1 MNTFLKV
8 FGGSIL
14 LFVVIGLSLSN
25 NINIRRSIEI
35 DAPFSVIHSQ
45 VNDLNQWAEWS
56 PWLTMDPT
64 IKTTIGDIQAG
75 VGAHQSWVGQS
86 GAGQLTFTESSEN
99 TGVVYDMSF
108 AGDSTVYQAGMSYQ
122 ESGSKTLVTWYMT
135 GKMQPIIIGN
145 YFAQIM
151 DALMGDS
158 FTIGLE
164 KLKEVSEKANI
175 IPVSDELNS
184 EKQTE

>member
-8 FGGSIL
+8 FGSFIL
-14 LFVVIGLSLSN
+14 LFVVIGLSLPN

-35 DAPFSVIHSQ
+35 DAPFYVIHSQ

-56 PWLTMDPT
+56 PWLTLDPS
-64 IKTTIGDIQAG
+64 IKTTLGDIQVG

-86 GAGQLTFTESSEN
+86 GAGKLTFTESSEN
-99 TGVVYDMSF
+99 TGIVYDMSYE
-108 AGDSTVYQAGMSYQ
+108 GDSTMYQAGFDYQ
-122 ESGSKTLVTWYMT
+122 QSGNKTLVTWYMT

-151 DALMGDS
+151 DTLMGDS

-164 KLKEVSEKANI
+164 KLKEVSEKASSM
-175 IPVSDELNS
+175 PVG
-184 EKQTE
+184 EK

>member
-8 FGGSIL
+8 FGSFIL
-14 LFVVIGLSLSN
+14 LFVVIGLVLSN

-35 DAPFSVIHSQ
+35 DAPFSVIHTQ
-45 VNDLNQWAEWS
+45 VNDLNQWVQWS

-64 IKTTIGDIQAG
+64 IKTSMGEIQVG
-75 VGAHQSWVGQS
+75 VGANQSWVGQS
-86 GAGQLTFTESSEN
+86 GAGKLTFTESSEN
-99 TGVVYDMSF
+99 SGIVYDMSF
-108 AGDSTVYQAGMSYQ
+108 EGDSTIYQAGLSYQ

-135 GKMQPIIIGN
+135 GEMQPIIIGN

-164 KLKEVSEKANI
+164 KLKEVSENANSM
-175 IPVSDELNS
+175 PVG
-184 EKQTE
+184 